1 MDDRLYR
8 FLKWTAIVMA
18 VAWVG
23 WSAYDSFFAG
33 RTPGEM
39 RYHAANNFFED
50 GNYAR
55 ALEEYDVA
63 LREDPQNIYALRGRG
78 RSLMQLGRDEEALAA
93 FDEAIARE
101 PGFAATYANRG
112 ILYDRMG
119 KYPQA
124 IADYEKALQ
133 LDRELAGGPNWLT
146 RFLRLQPDKPPT
158 IEDRARYLRAQLAK
172 PESERVLRVPEEDN
186 RQRPYKM

>member
-8 FLKWTAIVMA
+8 FLKLTAIVLA

-23 WSAYDSFFAG
+23 WSIYDSFFVG

-39 RYHAANNFFED
+39 AYHAANNFFQD

-55 ALEEYDVA
+55 ALEEYDAA
-63 LREDPQNIYALRGRG
+63 LREDPQNVYALRGRG
-78 RSLMQLGRDEEALAA
+78 RSLMQLGRDNEALAA

-101 PGFAATYANRG
+101 PEFAATYANRG

-119 KYPQA
+119 KYRQA
-124 IADYEKALQ
+124 IVDYEKALQ
-133 LDRELAGGPNWLT
+133 LDSKLAEGPDWLT
-146 RFLRLQPDKPPT
+146 RFLRLQPDKPPS
-158 IEDRARYLRAQLAK
+158 IEDRARYLRAELAK
-172 PESERVLRVPEEDN
+172 PESERVLRMPEEDN
-186 RQRPYKM
+186 KQRPYKL